1 MPNHSNLTGAELHEP
16 KGAST
21 ASSNTVY
28 VSDGAGSG
36 SWTYQ
41 QCLCYGAMRFV
52 EVGSPFNIV
61 AASTYYPVTG
71 ANLVTPA
78 ALWVE
83 GQLGAGVTFAD
94 DSNNE
99 RLIVSTAGD
108 YRVVMTLSF
117 TGLSAASSWGLT
129 VAINGS
135 VPANAAVGNSTVD
148 IGETQHI
155 SIQGIVSLES
165 EDYVQIALK
174 NLSGTSNCDVESGIL
189 SIELIN
195 RTL

>member
-41 QCLCYGAMRFV
+41 SCLCYGATRFV
-52 EVGSPFNIV
+52 EVSSEFSI
-61 AASTYYPVTG
+61 AAANTYYLLTG

-83 GQLGAGVTFAD
+83 GQTGTGITFAN

-99 RLIVSTAGD
+99 RLVVSTAGD
-108 YRVVMTLSF
+108 YAIVMTLSF
-117 TGLSAASSWGLT
+117 TGLTAASSWGIT

-155 SIQGIVSLES
+155 SIQGIVTLSAS
-165 EDYVQIALK
+165 DTVQMAIK
-174 NLSGTSNCDVESGIL
+174 NLTGTSNCDVESGIL
-189 SIELIN
+189 SIHLLN
-195 RTL
+195 RA